1 MSPHA
6 VPALR
11 YVDDLEPG
19 LHRIRRGRGFEY
31 RDPRGRAP
39 GDAAVERIR
48 RLAIPPAWDDVWICA
63 DADGHIQAT
72 GRDARGRKQYR
83 YHADWR
89 AFRDRVK
96 FDKLVPF
103 GTALPDI
110 RRTVEADLRLA
121 GLPRP
126 KVIATVVRLLETTL
140 VRVGNEEYARA
151 NRTFGLTTLR
161 HHHVAV
167 GTGEVSFR
175 FKGKGGRTH
184 EVVSTD
190 ARVGRIVS
198 RCQELPGQRLFQYV
212 DGDEV
217 REVQSHD
224 VNEYLRETS
233 GIDVTAKDYRT
244 WTATLHAASG
254 LAHLDVPE
262 SEKERTAV
270 VRSVVEET
278 ADALGNTP
286 TVCRASYIHPL
297 VFDAF
302 ADGALQ
308 ERWAEPAPR
317 APARLVADE
326 RRLLAMLRAKTSRR
340 RQRMVEDLVAL
351 EAA

>member
-1 MSPHA
+1 MDAH
-6 VPALR
+6 
-11 YVDDLEPG
+11 
-19 LHRIRRGRGFEY
+19 
-31 RDPRGRAP
+31 P
-39 GDAAVERIR
+39 GDATVERIR

-126 KVIATVVRLLETTL
+126 KVLATVVRLLETTL
-140 VRVGNEEYARA
+140 VRVGNEEYARD

-224 VNEYLRETS
+224 VNEYLREAS

-254 LAHLDVPE
+254 LARPRRAG
-262 SEKERTAV
+262 ERA
-270 VRSVVEET
+270 RS
-278 ADALGNTP
+278 ALLWSGPLSKRPPTPSATPP

-340 RQRMVEDLVAL
+340 RQRMVEELVAL

>member
-1 MSPHA
+1 MSPHV

-11 YVDDLEPG
+11 YVDDVEPG
-19 LHRIRRGRGFEY
+19 LRRIRRGRGFQY
-31 RDPRGRAP
+31 RDPNGRVP
-39 GDAAVERIR
+39 GDATIARIR
-48 RLAIPPAWDDVWICA
+48 RLAIPPAWEDVWICA

-83 YHADWR
+83 YHDDWR

-126 KVIATVVRLLETTL
+126 KILATVVRLLETTL
-140 VRVGNEEYARA
+140 VRVGNEEYARD

-167 GTGEVSFR
+167 GSGEVSFR
-175 FKGKGGRTH
+175 FAGKGGRTH

-190 ARVGRIVS
+190 RRVARVVS

-212 DGDEV
+212 DGDDV
-217 REVQSHD
+217 REVHSHD
-224 VNEYLRETS
+224 VNEYLRAS
-233 GIDVTAKDYRT
+233 AGIDVTAKDYRT
-244 WTATLHAASG
+244 WTATLYAASG
-254 LAHLDVPE
+254 LACLAVPATE
-262 SEKERTAV
+262 RERTAAI
-270 VRSVVEET
+270 RSVVEET

-286 TVCRASYIHPL
+286 TVCRASYIHPI
-297 VFDAF
+297 VFESF
-302 ADGALQ
+302 ASGVLQ
-308 ERWAEPAPR
+308 EQWAEPAPR
-317 APARLVADE
+317 APARLTASE
-326 RRLLAMLRAKTSRR
+326 RRLLAMLRAKTSRK
-340 RQRMVEDLVAL
+340 RQRMVEELVTL